1 MFSLVQR
8 DALLRYDTHPFLWI
22 RLKLNWTLP
31 SANVSKVKR
40 RTKSRFA
47 GDECSDLMTYGSLCR
62 LILQTL
68 LPVRLIRGVLPSKAL
83 LNQYPKTRQVYG
95 DIASAMKLGNVKAF
109 NEALVKSEATLI
121 RQGTYFAVEK
131 AQSIAMRQLFR
142 KV

>member
-1 MFSLVQR
+1 
-8 DALLRYDTHPFLWI
+8 
-22 RLKLNWTLP
+22 
-31 SANVSKVKR
+31 
-40 RTKSRFA
+40 
-47 GDECSDLMTYGSLCR
+47 
-62 LILQTL
+62 
-68 LPVRLIRGVLPSKAL
+68 LIRGVLPSKAL